1 MTLDFRGTILEA
13 FATIRVECAMTNV
26 ASEMTFVAC
35 GKILACAT
43 SHSTIHH
50 NSSTVSNSHLSSTV
64 SNSHL
69 TSSTINHN
77 SSILLV
83 TDNNHNSSSS
93 HLVTDGII
101 HTRCLGRTPC
111 LLQTRCPRRIMETQ
125 DTIIM
130 TWMIRVQLWT
140 VAGLEETAALV
151 ETATGMKDSNLI
163 QAIEAHQIMPIAT
176 AALLLASV
184 RAAA

>member
-13 FATIRVECAMTNV
+13 FATIHVECAMTNV

-35 GKILACAT
+35 VKILACAT
-43 SHSTIHH
+43 SNSIINH
-50 NSSTVSNSHLSSTV
+50 NNTVSNSHLTSTV

-77 SSILLV
+77 SSI
-83 TDNNHNSSSS
+83 

-140 VAGLEETAALV
+140 VAGLEETAAVV

>member
-13 FATIRVECAMTNV
+13 FATIHVECAMTNV

-43 SHSTIHH
+43 SHSRILARIILITT
-50 NSSTVSNSHLSSTV
+50 SSMVSNRH
-64 SNSHL
+64 H
-69 TSSTINHN
+69 TSSIINHN
-77 SSILLV
+77 
-83 TDNNHNSSSS
+83 SSS

-111 LLQTRCPRRIMETQ
+111 LLLQKSCPRKIMETR
-125 DTIIM
+125 DTTVM

-140 VAGLEETAALV
+140 VAGLDRTAAV
-151 ETATGMKDSNLI
+151 AETATGMTDSHLI
-163 QAIEAHQIMPIAT
+163 QAIEAHQPMPTAT
-176 AALLLASV
+176 APLLASV
-184 RAAA
+184 RAAV